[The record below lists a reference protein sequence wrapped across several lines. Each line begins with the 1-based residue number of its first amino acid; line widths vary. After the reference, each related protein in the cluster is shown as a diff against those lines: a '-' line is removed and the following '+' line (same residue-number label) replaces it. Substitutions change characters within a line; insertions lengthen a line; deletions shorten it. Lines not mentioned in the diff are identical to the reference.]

1 MVSSV
6 QVILYVAS
14 QPASRDFYSQVL
26 QRSPALDVPGMT
38 EFELPG
44 ARLGLMP
51 ESGIARILCPALP
64 HPDQGQG
71 VPRCELYL
79 QVDDPEAWLQR
90 SLQAGARPVSPVQ
103 ARDWGDLAGYVAD
116 PDGHVLAFARKLTG

>member
-26 QRSPALDVPGMT
+26 QRSPVLDVPGMT

-44 ARLGLMP
+44 VKLGLMP

-64 HPDQGQG
+64 YPNQGQG
-71 VPRCELYL
+71 IPRCELYL

-90 SLQAGARPVSPVQ
+90 SLQAGARPVSPAQ
-103 ARDWGDLAGYVAD
+103 ERDWGDLAGYVAD
-116 PDGHVLAFARKLTG
+116 PDGHVLAFARRL